1 MTENK
6 RKEMIRQILG
16 GTLIAL
22 SAILLILSLTG
33 IGAAWYYNE
42 PLTKE
47 TASRYSMIDDELA
60 QAESA
65 LKNAQEE
72 LKRALRIVESAEAS
86 LESLSEQ
93 TTMAKELLDKV
104 TDILDKTITPG
115 LEASKEK
122 VNEAQK
128 TLDDLR
134 SSIETLNKI
143 PFVNLELPD
152 DEILNFFVEITDSL
166 EAEITQVEDV
176 ADQASVFLSDTS
188 YLLGGDLLETKEN
201 IKELQKVITEYE
213 EKIGIWREELAM
225 LKAET
230 PDWIDRASIILTIF
244 LLWFGFSQFGLL
256 LHGLTLWQGEDPV
269 EVLRSK
275 G

>member
-1 MTENK
+1 
-6 RKEMIRQILG
+6 
-16 GTLIAL
+16 
-22 SAILLILSLTG
+22 
-33 IGAAWYYNE
+33 
-42 PLTKE
+42 
-47 TASRYSMIDDELA
+47 
-60 QAESA
+60 
-65 LKNAQEE
+65 
-72 LKRALRIVESAEAS
+72 
-86 LESLSEQ
+86 
-93 TTMAKELLDKV
+93 
-104 TDILDKTITPG
+104 
-115 LEASKEK
+115 
-122 VNEAQK
+122 
-128 TLDDLR
+128 
-134 SSIETLNKI
+134 
-143 PFVNLELPD
+143 VNLELPD

>member
-22 SAILLILSLTG
+22 SAILLILSLIG